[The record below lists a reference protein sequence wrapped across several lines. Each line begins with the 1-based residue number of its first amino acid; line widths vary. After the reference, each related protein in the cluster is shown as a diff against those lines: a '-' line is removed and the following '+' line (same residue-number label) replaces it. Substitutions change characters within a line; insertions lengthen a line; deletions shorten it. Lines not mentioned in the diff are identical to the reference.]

1 MPASQ
6 DSYVGKV
13 LASSASGAPLLIL
26 IQLAVK
32 LFTFAAN
39 QLILRSLSPTILGI
53 ATQLDLCSITI
64 LSFSREAVRTAIQR
78 QPLAFS
84 SAADV
89 RNGDGSSSGKS
100 KSSPA
105 AETRSTAT
113 QSVVNAA
120 YLSIGIG
127 IPLAAMATMLYMYL
141 APNEAV
147 RALFFHSSVALTGA
161 ASLLELC
168 TEPFFAI
175 VQQHMLYKTRAAV
188 EMSAAFTKSVTICSA
203 FAWASWTGYDVGVL
217 PFALG
222 YLSYSLTLI
231 CGYSMT
237 MLRSAGENT
246 FSFLLTRINSEY
258 VGIHPMNESHSSNT
272 VQ

>member
-1 MPASQ
+1 MSSQ
-6 DSYVGKV
+6 NSYVGKV
-13 LASSASGAPLLIL
+13 LASSASGAPLLIMV
-26 IQLAVK
+26 QVAVK

-78 QPLAFS
+78 QPLLFH

-89 RNGDGSSSGKS
+89 PQKDGSPDGHA
-100 KSSPA
+100 KSSDARA
-105 AETRSTAT
+105 AAS

-120 YLSIGIG
+120 YLSLGIG
-127 IPLAAMATMLYMYL
+127 VPLAVAATLLYIYL
-141 APNEAV
+141 APSEAV
-147 RALFFHSSVALTGA
+147 RVLFFHSSVVMTGA
-161 ASLLELC
+161 ASLLELG

-188 EMSAAFTKSVTICSA
+188 EMSAAFAKSLTICSA
-203 FAWASWTGYDVGVL
+203 FAWASWTGRDIGVF

-222 YLSYSLTLI
+222 YLSSSITLL

-237 MLRSAGENT
+237 VWKTASENR
-246 FSFLLTRINSEY
+246 FSFLLTRISSRY
-258 VGIHPMNESHSSNT
+258 VEAIAIDRDSI
-272 VQ
+272 